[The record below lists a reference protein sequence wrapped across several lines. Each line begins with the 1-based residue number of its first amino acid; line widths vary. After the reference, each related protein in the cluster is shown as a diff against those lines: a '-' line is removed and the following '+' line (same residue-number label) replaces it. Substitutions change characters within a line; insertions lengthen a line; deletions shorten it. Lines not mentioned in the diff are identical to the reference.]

1 MSRPWRRP
9 NPTAALAAMLLGAAA
24 VALLL
29 LTDPVTQDP
38 AYHVL
43 VDRRT
48 LLGIPHA
55 LDVLSNLPFALVGWL
70 GLSVALRAEAPFADR
85 WERGPAVALFG
96 GTLLVAF
103 GSAWYHLA
111 PSDERLAWDRLP
123 MTVAFMGLLT
133 GLIAERLSLALARRT
148 FLPALLFGAGSVV
161 YWRLTDRAGA
171 GDLRP
176 YALAQYG
183 TLLAVVLLAALRP
196 PGRAAAGA
204 ADTRWLVAALAGYV
218 VAKLFEALDQEVFA
232 LGGVVSGHTL
242 KHLAAAAS
250 VACLV
255 ARLARRTHAAGAADG
270 TAEGALPRASPPWA

>member
-1 MSRPWRRP
+1 MRRP
-9 NPTAALAAMLLGAAA
+9 TPTAALAALLLGGAA

-29 LTDPVTQDP
+29 SDRVVQNP

-43 VDRRT
+43 ADRRT

-70 GLSVALRAEAPFADR
+70 GLSVALRGDAPFADR
-85 WERGPAVALFG
+85 WERAPAVALFG

-111 PSDERLAWDRLP
+111 PDNERLAWDRLP
-123 MTVAFMGLLT
+123 LTVAFMGLLT

-183 TLLAVVLLAALRP
+183 TVLAVVLLVALRP
-196 PGRAAAGA
+196 PGRAAAGP

-218 VAKLFEALDQEVFA
+218 VAKLFEALDQQVFA

-250 VACLV
+250 VGCLV
-255 ARLARRTHAAGAADG
+255 ARLARRARATGPADG
-270 TAEGALPRASPPWA
+270 TADGTADGPLPRASRPWA

>member
-1 MSRPWRRP
+1 MPWPLRLRRP
-9 NPTAALAAMLLGAAA
+9 TPRAALAAVAGA

-29 LTDPVTQDP
+29 LLSGRVAQDP
-38 AYHVL
+38 AYHGL
-43 VDRRT
+43 ADRRT
-48 LLGIPHA
+48 LVGIPNA

-70 GLSVALRAEAPFADR
+70 GLSVALRGDAPFADR

-111 PSDERLAWDRLP
+111 PGNERLAWDRLP
-123 MTVAFMGLLT
+123 MVVAFMGLLS
-133 GLIAERLSLALARRT
+133 GLVAERLSLALARRT
-148 FLPALLFGAGSVV
+148 FVPALLFGVGSVIW
-161 YWRLTDRAGA
+161 WRLTERAGA

-183 TLLAVVLLAALRP
+183 TVLAVVLLAMLRP
-196 PGRAAAGA
+196 PGRVAGPS
-204 ADTRWLVAALAGYV
+204 DTRWLVAALTGYV
-218 VAKLFEALDQEVFA
+218 AAKVFEALDSQVFA

-250 VACLV
+250 VGCLV
-255 ARLARRTHAAGAADG
+255 VRLARRTRAAEPTDDTADG
-270 TAEGALPRASPPWA
+270 PLPGATRPWA